1 MNSDNKENFSQGQ
14 EALLDSVI
22 EGKDAIDRRTML
34 SDISHKNIRWWY
46 RLADPFIFI
55 PALLFAILIR
65 SLIILYFLY
74 SLYFWPI
81 FKKISIHLRRKENF
95 SYSKI
100 PKHVAI
106 YTSRNSPKKLHLN
119 RLVEKCFKYNFDHK
133 ERIEFLT
140 IIIDNDFEDFHDY
153 IVYDECDLIHI
164 SLYQNYIPVKVGE
177 GDIKL
182 MVNFLR
188 KDGCEHYL
196 SILNKLSPEQHPKT
210 PDQALA
216 LISDKFPVFDL
227 IVVLNRQLVV
237 TGCMPFHVT
246 FSEIAHFPCP
256 KSDWYIDIIFDEA
269 IKGFSKCKQNF
280 GK

>member
-1 MNSDNKENFSQGQ
+1 MNCGNKENFSRGN

-22 EGKDAIDRRTML
+22 ESKDAIDRRTL
-34 SDISHKNIRWWY
+34 PDDIAYRSIRWWY

-55 PALLFAILIR
+55 TAVFFAILIR
-65 SLIILYFLY
+65 TLIILYFFY

-81 FKKISIHLRRKENF
+81 YKKISFHLRRKGSF
-95 SYSKI
+95 LYSKI

-119 RLVEKCFKYNFDHK
+119 RLLEKCFEYNFDTK
-133 ERIEFLT
+133 DRIEFLS
-140 IIIDNDFEDFHDY
+140 IIIDNDIEDFHDY
-153 IVYDECDLIHI
+153 IIYDEYDLLHI
-164 SLYQNYIPVKVGE
+164 SLYQNYIPVMEGK

-182 MVNFLR
+182 VVNFLR

-196 SILNKLSPEQHPKT
+196 SILNNLSPEQHPKT
-210 PDQALA
+210 SDQALA

-227 IVVLNRQLVV
+227 IIVLNRQLVV
-237 TGCMPFHVT
+237 TGCMPFYVT
-246 FSEIAHFPCP
+246 FSEIAHFPCT
-256 KSDWYIDIIFDEA
+256 KSDWCIDIIFDEA